1 MILHVRVTTGSYLG
15 LSDRA
20 SEGDATLSPCM
31 FSVVGCSNCD
41 ELWVVEG
48 RPDTTRCRR
57 CGTRRQFSKLKKF
70 AETDTAES
78 AKNVR
83 SVMKQRQAGDDSDLD
98 DFASM
103 GEEAADAGIDDADY
117 LDAVGVDSAAV
128 AEAGTVESGRSLS
141 KREAVETAL
150 DELDRPTTDAVAEFA
165 AEHGASR
172 DYVER
177 ALEKLERAGEV
188 TESGGEYRSL

>member
-1 MILHVRVTTGSYLG
+1 
-15 LSDRA
+15 
-20 SEGDATLSPCM
+20 M

-70 AETDTAES
+70 AETDTAEA

-98 DFASM
+98 DFVTM

-150 DELDRPTTDAVAEFA
+150 DELDRPTTDAIAEFA

-177 ALEKLERAGEV
+177 ALDKLERAGEI
-188 TESGGEYRSL
+188 TASGGEYRRL